1 MKWNKYTL
9 LTTTEAEDL
18 ISSMMMDVGIE
29 GIEIEDKIPLSE
41 KDRSQMFVDILPEG
55 PADDGPARISFYL
68 EPEQASCPADVLD
81 HLKIPHEEVAICL
94 INGFH
99 SKLSD
104 PVKDQDVLALFPPV
118 GGG

>member
-1 MKWNKYTL
+1 M
-9 LTTTEAEDL
+9 
-18 ISSMMMDVGIE
+18 IE
-29 GIEIEDKIPLSE
+29 VRFFATFREGRDKI
-41 KDRSQMFVDILPEG
+41 V
-55 PADDGPARISFYL
+55 YL